1 MSNQIS
7 IILEE
12 LRNLVAKNNDEK
24 DNVIVDL
31 FDSLKE
37 ALDLLVEQNTL
48 LKGKI
53 EDKAKPVT
61 IVNNLDRVEVILGEV
76 VSNLSLLN
84 TKLLTNNNVV
94 IDKIVT
100 ALGNFKQI
108 DNKQEISS
116 IAKAITESSIKPELE
131 KINSTLDNKEESW
144 NFSIDRDNSGNMVR
158 INAKRVK

>member
-31 FDSLKE
+31 FDNLKE

-53 EDKAKPVT
+53 EDKDKPIT
-61 IVNNLDRVEVILGEV
+61 IVNNLDKVEVILTEV
-76 VSNLSLLN
+76 VSNLTTLN
-84 TKLLTNNNVV
+84 TKLLTNNSVV
-94 IDKIVT
+94 IDKIIT
-100 ALGNFKQI
+100 ALQSFKQI
-108 DNKQEISS
+108 DNKQEISI

>member
-53 EDKAKPVT
+53 EDKPTKIIGCAFGVGLSWGT
-61 IVNNLDRVEVILGEV
+61 VAFETEHLLISELVEV
-76 VSNLSLLN
+76 
-84 TKLLTNNNVV
+84 
-94 IDKIVT
+94 
-100 ALGNFKQI
+100 
-108 DNKQEISS
+108 
-116 IAKAITESSIKPELE
+116 
-131 KINSTLDNKEESW
+131 
-144 NFSIDRDNSGNMVR
+144 
-158 INAKRVK
+158 